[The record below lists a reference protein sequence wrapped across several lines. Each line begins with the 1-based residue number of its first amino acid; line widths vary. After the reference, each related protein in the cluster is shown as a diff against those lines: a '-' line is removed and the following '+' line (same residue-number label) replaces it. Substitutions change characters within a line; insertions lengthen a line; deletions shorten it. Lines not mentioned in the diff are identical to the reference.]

1 MHKVDVCRTSSSNG
15 AAASENQKEMPIS
28 KELQK
33 LPPPRSEELVDHQRL
48 FESISG
54 ATGTY
59 VLTQPPFVS
68 VPLEQKA
75 QISCSGNSIED
86 HSVQWYQQK
95 PDQAPVLIIYADDSR
110 PAGIPD

>member
-1 MHKVDVCRTSSSNG
+1 MLWV
-15 AAASENQKEMPIS
+15 P
-28 KELQK
+28 
-33 LPPPRSEELVDHQRL
+33 L
-48 FESISG
+48 FLMLLTYCTGVS
-54 ATGTY
+54 TGTY

-95 PDQAPVLIIYADDSR
+95 PDQAPVLIIYADDSSTN
-110 PAGIPD
+110 PGNTATLTITGAQAEAEANYYCQVWEMFMNGF